1 MNDCEDAFK
10 NACEN
15 DDMNACMNA
24 NLSACLNNL
33 NELTDER
40 IDK

>member
-10 NACEN
+10 NACKK
-15 DDMNACMNA
+15 DDMNAFMNA

-33 NELTDER
+33 NELTDDR
-40 IDK
+40 R